1 MQYITDTYPPETIK
15 RMEVMDKRCRQ
26 AAREYFTKRCEYYR
40 QFTGGSYTRVTIRDQ
55 KTRWGSCSSRGTLSF
70 NYRLIFAPPVMIH
83 MNHSRYFWN
92 LVGFVMPEYKI
103 HRAWLKEHG
112 RELNIEYHMKRLNL
126 L

>member
-55 KTRWGSCSSRGTLSF
+55 KTRWGA
-70 NYRLIFAPPVMIH
+70 APPAAPCPSTTGLCLRRPGCWTMWWY
-83 MNHSRYFWN
+83 MNSA
-92 LVGFVMPEYKI
+92 I
-103 HRAWLKEHG
+103 
-112 RELNIEYHMKRLNL
+112 
-126 L
+126 